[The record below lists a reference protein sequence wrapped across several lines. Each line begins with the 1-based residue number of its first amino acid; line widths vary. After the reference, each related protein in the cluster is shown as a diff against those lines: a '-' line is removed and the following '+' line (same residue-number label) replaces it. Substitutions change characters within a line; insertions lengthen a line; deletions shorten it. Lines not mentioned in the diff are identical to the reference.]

1 MVTKP
6 PHQPQHLCFHL
17 FYVFGF
23 LSRLFK
29 TRISKFEG
37 ILTAT
42 FVTLLIT
49 SLDSTDLAR

>member
-1 MVTKP
+1 MGTKP